1 MFQFDITDISAV
13 IILITLTIIFVIF
26 LIFDLFGRN
35 EQYGYLAYIVA
46 VVPVNYY
53 WAMGGDPLF
62 AYIFLFILWIATILR
77 DTIGVYQ
84 KKDKEINEI
93 LLYLALGILI
103 QLIVTAILPET
114 NTTLQTT
121 TEKYWF
127 FWLPNVHS
135 PIFDETIALGF
146 RITVTILIFL
156 VVIPLIL
163 DVKDEEI
170 PLPIVVIFVAIFII
184 PFLYLSYVWI
194 PEAMG
199 VLTFLFAVILFIIL
213 LLITRGQES
222 K

>member
-1 MFQFDITDISAV
+1 M
-13 IILITLTIIFVIF
+13 IIFVVF

-46 VVPVNYY
+46 VVPVNYF
-53 WAMGGDPLF
+53 WAIGGDPLI
-62 AYIFLFILWIATILR
+62 AYIILFVLWIMTILR

-93 LLYLALGILI
+93 LLYLALGIVI

-114 NTTLQTT
+114 ISALQAT
-121 TEKYWF
+121 TEKFWF
-127 FWLPNVHS
+127 FWLPNIHS
-135 PIFDETIALGF
+135 PIFDETIALAF
-146 RITVTILIFL
+146 KITVTVLIFL
-156 VVIPLIL
+156 VIIPLIL

-170 PLPIVVIFVAIFII
+170 PLPIVVVFVALFII

-213 LLITRGQES
+213 LLITRGQET

>member
-1 MFQFDITDISAV
+1 MVFDISSV
-13 IILITLTIIFVIF
+13 IILITLTIIFVVF

-46 VVPVNYY
+46 VVPVNYF
-53 WAMGGDPLF
+53 WAIGGDPLIV
-62 AYIFLFILWIATILR
+62 YILLFVLWIITILR
-77 DTIGVYQ
+77 DTIAVYQ

-93 LLYLALGILI
+93 LMYLALGILV
-103 QLIVTAILPET
+103 QLIVSAILPET
-114 NTTLQTT
+114 ISTLQATT
-121 TEKYWF
+121 DKFWF

-135 PIFDETIALGF
+135 PIFDETIALVF
-146 RITVTILIFL
+146 KITVTILIFL
-156 VVIPLIL
+156 VIIPLIL

-170 PLPIVVIFVAIFII
+170 PLPIVIVFVVLFVV

-213 LLITRGQES
+213 LLITRGQE
-222 K
+222 KK